1 MSDMLSIGASSLR
14 AYQAALTTTSENIA
28 NAGSAGYSRRTAPV
42 REVVAPGGL
51 TTGNAQGMGVVAT
64 GIARA
69 TDIYK
74 TAEVRTAT
82 ADLAKTETGATWL
95 QRIEGSLSGQQ
106 LGDRLTAFFNAAKAV
121 AADPGSLA
129 PRATMLEAASSVA
142 SSFAATGAA
151 LDSAA
156 EDLDASAGAATT
168 QLAGLAQALA
178 KVNSGLG
185 RSSIG
190 TSGHAA
196 LLDQRDQLLEEMSAI
211 TDVSVTTDQFGKASV
226 RVGGVAGPV
235 LVEGE
240 NSGAVTYARS
250 DAGTVA
256 YAVHFQGQSSAVFP
270 SGGALAGFA
279 EGAQRIADA
288 HAEINRLATAFA
300 NGVNAVQAAGDDLTN
315 TAGAAMFTVGDPA
328 SNLTLVLDDPRGIAA
343 AATGAGVRDNSNLA
357 GFEAL
362 RSSGR
367 FEDGVAT
374 LTTANAAALS
384 ARITVAQAQSAMR
397 DSAIAERTAAVGVN
411 IDEEAVDLIRF
422 QQAYQASTRVIQ
434 VARETLQSILD
445 IR

>member
-28 NAGSAGYSRRTAPV
+28 NAGNAGYSRRTAPV

-51 TTGNAQGMGVVAT
+51 TTGSAQGMGVVVT
-64 GIARA
+64 GISRA

-106 LGDRLTAFFNAAKAV
+106 LGDRLTAFFNAAKGV
-121 AADPGSLA
+121 AADPASLA
-129 PRATMLEAASSVA
+129 PRATMVEAASSVA
-142 SSFAATGAA
+142 YAFSATGAA
-151 LDSAA
+151 LDGAA
-156 EDLDASAGAATT
+156 EDLDASASAAAT
-168 QLAGLAQALA
+168 QLNGLAQALA

-185 RSSIG
+185 RSTLG
-190 TSGHAA
+190 TSGQAA
-196 LLDQRDQLLEEMSAI
+196 LLDQRDKLLEEMSAI

-226 RVGGVAGPV
+226 RVGSAAGPV

-240 NSGAVTYARS
+240 NAGAVTYARN
-250 DAGTVA
+250 DAGLVA
-256 YAVHFQGQSSAVFP
+256 YAAHFQGQSSAVFP
-270 SGGALAGFA
+270 NGGALAGFA

-300 NGVNAVQAAGDDLTN
+300 NGVNTVQAAGDDLTG
-315 TAGAAMFTVGDPA
+315 TAGAPMFTIGDPA
-328 SNLTLVLDDPRGIAA
+328 STLTLVLDDPRGIAA
-343 AATGAGVRDNSNLA
+343 AATGAGVRDNGNLA
-357 GFEAL
+357 GFETL

-367 FEDGVAT
+367 FEDGVST
-374 LTTANAAALS
+374 LTSANAAALS
-384 ARITVAQAQSAMR
+384 ARTTVAQAQSAMR
-397 DSAIAERTAAVGVN
+397 DSAIAERTAAIGVN
-411 IDEEAVDLIRF
+411 VDEEAVDLIRF

>member
-28 NAGSAGYSRRTAPV
+28 NAGNAGYSRRTAPV

-51 TTGNAQGMGVVAT
+51 TTGSAQGMGVVVT

-74 TAEVRTAT
+74 TAGVRTAT
-82 ADLAKTETGATWL
+82 AELARTETGATWL
-95 QRIEGSLSGQQ
+95 ERIENSLSGQQ

-121 AADPGSLA
+121 AADPASLA

-142 SSFAATGAA
+142 ASFAATGAA
-151 LDSAA
+151 LDSGMA
-156 EDLDASAGAATT
+156 DLDASAGAATA
-168 QLAGLAQALA
+168 QLNGLASALG

-185 RSSIG
+185 RSSLG
-190 TSGHAA
+190 TSGQAA
-196 LLDQRDQLLEEMSAI
+196 LLDQRDKLLEEMSAI
-211 TDVSVTTDQFGKASV
+211 ADVSVTIDQAGRAQV

-235 LVEGE
+235 LVDGE
-240 NSGAVTYARS
+240 NAGAVSYARS
-250 DAGTVA
+250 EAGVVA
-256 YAVHFQGQSSAVFP
+256 YAVHFQGQSSPVFP
-270 SGGALAGFA
+270 SGGALAGLA

-300 NGVNAVQAAGDDLTN
+300 NGVNAVQAAGDDLQGN
-315 TAGAAMFTVGDPA
+315 AGAPMFAIGDPA
-328 SNLTLVLDDPRGIAA
+328 SKLTLVLDDPRGIAA
-343 AATGAGVRDNSNLA
+343 AATGAGVRDNANLA
-357 GFEAL
+357 GFETL
-362 RSSGR
+362 RSTGR
-367 FEDGVAT
+367 FEDGVSA
-374 LTTANAAALS
+374 LTTGNAAALS
-384 ARITVAQAQSAMR
+384 ARITVAEAQTAMR

>member
-28 NAGSAGYSRRTAPV
+28 NAGNAGYSRRTAPV
-42 REVVAPGGL
+42 REVVAPAGII
-51 TTGNAQGMGVVAT
+51 TGSAQGMGVVVT

-69 TDIYK
+69 ADIYK

-82 ADLAKTETGATWL
+82 AELARTETGATWL
-95 QRIEGSLSGQQ
+95 QRIEDSLSGNQ
-106 LGDRLTAFFNAAKAV
+106 LGGRLTAFFNAARAV
-121 AADPGSLA
+121 AADPASLA
-129 PRATMLEAASSVA
+129 PRATMIEAASSVA
-142 SSFAATGAA
+142 SSFAATGKA
-151 LDSAA
+151 LDSAMA
-156 EDLDASAGAATT
+156 DLDASASAAAS
-168 QLAGLAQALA
+168 QLNGLAQALG
-178 KVNSGLG
+178 KVNAGLG
-185 RSSIG
+185 RSAPG
-190 TSGHAA
+190 TSGQAA
-196 LLDQRDQLLEEMSAI
+196 LLDQRDRLLEEMSVL
-211 TDVSVTTDQFGKASV
+211 TDVSVTTDQAGRALV

-240 NSGAVTYARS
+240 NAGAVSYARS
-250 DAGTVA
+250 DAGLVA
-256 YAVHFQGQSSAVFP
+256 YAVHFQGQSNAVFP

-288 HAEINRLATAFA
+288 HAEIGQLATAFA
-300 NGVNAVQAAGDDLTN
+300 NGVNAVQAAGDDLQGN
-315 TAGAAMFTVGDPA
+315 NGASMFAISDPA
-328 SNLTLVLDDPRGIAA
+328 SQLTLVLDDPRGIAA

-362 RSSGR
+362 RNAGR
-367 FEDGVAT
+367 FEDGVSS

-384 ARITVAQAQSAMR
+384 ARTTVAAAQSAMR
-397 DSAIAERTAAVGVN
+397 DSAIAERTAATGVN

>member
-28 NAGSAGYSRRTAPV
+28 NAGNAGYSRRTAPV

-51 TTGNAQGMGVVAT
+51 TTGSAQGMGVVVT

-106 LGDRLTAFFNAAKAV
+106 LGDRLTAFFNSAKAV
-121 AADPGSLA
+121 AADPASLA

-142 SSFAATGAA
+142 ASFSATGAA
-151 LDSAA
+151 LDSAIA
-156 EDLDASAGAATT
+156 DVDASAGAATT
-168 QLAGLAQALA
+168 QLNGLAQALG
-178 KVNSGLG
+178 KVNAGLG
-185 RSSIG
+185 RSSLG
-190 TSGHAA
+190 TSGQAA
-196 LLDQRDQLLEEMSAI
+196 LLDQRDKLLEEMSAI
-211 TDVSVTTDQFGKASV
+211 ADVSVTTDQSGRAEV

-240 NSGAVTYARS
+240 NAGAVSYARS
-250 DAGTVA
+250 AAGNVA
-256 YAVHFQGQSSAVFP
+256 YAVHFQGQSTAVSP
-270 SGGALAGFA
+270 GGGALAGFA

-288 HAEINRLATAFA
+288 HAEINRLATDFA
-300 NGVNAVQAAGDDLTN
+300 NGVNAVQAAGDDLDG
-315 TAGAAMFTVGDPA
+315 TAGAPMFTVGDPA

-343 AATGAGVRDNSNLA
+343 AAHGGGVRDNSNLA
-357 GFEAL
+357 GFDTL

-367 FEDGVAT
+367 FEDGVST
-374 LTTANAAALS
+374 LTTGNAAALS
-384 ARITVAQAQSAMR
+384 ARTTVAQAQTAMR

>member
-51 TTGNAQGMGVVAT
+51 TTGNAQGMGVVVT

-69 TDIYK
+69 ADVYK
-74 TAEVRTAT
+74 TAEVRTAS
-82 ADLAKTETGATWL
+82 AELARTETGATWL

-106 LGDRLTAFFNAAKAV
+106 LGDRLTAFFDSAKAV

-129 PRATMLEAASSVA
+129 PRATMIEAASSVA
-142 SSFAATGAA
+142 YSFSATGAA
-151 LDSAA
+151 LDSAM
-156 EDLDASAGAATT
+156 EDLDASAGAAAT
-168 QLAGLAQALA
+168 QLNGLASALG

-185 RSSIG
+185 RSSPG
-190 TSGHAA
+190 TSGQAA
-196 LLDQRDQLLEEMSAI
+196 LLDQRDQLLEQMSAL
-211 TDVSVTTDQFGKASV
+211 TDVSVTTDQAGRALV

-240 NSGAVTYARS
+240 NAGAITCARS
-250 DAGTVA
+250 DAGLVA
-256 YAVHFQGQSSAVFP
+256 YAVHFQGQSSTVFP
-270 SGGALAGFA
+270 SGGALAGFT

-288 HAEINRLATAFA
+288 HAEINTLAASFA
-300 NGVNAVQAAGDDLTN
+300 NGVNAVQAAGDDLQGSP
-315 TAGAAMFTVGDPA
+315 GAAMFTVGDPA
-328 SNLTLVLDDPRGIAA
+328 SQLGLVLDDPRGIAA

-357 GFEAL
+357 GFDTL
-362 RSSGR
+362 RSTGR
-367 FEDGVAT
+367 FEDGVSSLA
-374 LTTANAAALS
+374 TANAAALS
-384 ARITVAQAQSAMR
+384 ARTTVASAQSAMR
-397 DSAIAERTAAVGVN
+397 DSAIAEQTAATGVN

>member
-28 NAGSAGYSRRTAPV
+28 NAGNAGYSRRTEPV
-42 REVVAPGGL
+42 REVVAPAGII
-51 TTGNAQGMGVVAT
+51 TGSAQGMGVIVT

-69 TDIYK
+69 ADIYK

-82 ADLAKTETGATWL
+82 AELAKTETGATWL

-106 LGDRLTAFFNAAKAV
+106 LGDRLTAFFNAAKGV
-121 AADPGSLA
+121 AADPASLA

-142 SSFAATGAA
+142 YAFSATGAA

-156 EDLDASAGAATT
+156 EDLDASASAAAT
-168 QLAGLAQALA
+168 QLNGLAQALA

-185 RSSIG
+185 RSALG
-190 TSGHAA
+190 TSGQAA
-196 LLDQRDQLLEEMSAI
+196 LLDQRDKLLEEMSAI
-211 TDVSVTTDQFGKASV
+211 TDVSVTIDPFGKASV

-240 NSGAVTYARS
+240 NAGAVSYARN
-250 DAGTVA
+250 DAGLVA

-288 HAEINRLATAFA
+288 HAEIDRLATAFA
-300 NGVNAVQAAGDDLTN
+300 NGVNTVQAAGDDLAG
-315 TAGAAMFTVGDPA
+315 TAGAPMFTIGDPA
-328 SNLTLVLDDPRGIAA
+328 STLTLVLDDPRGIAA

-367 FEDGVAT
+367 FEDGVST
-374 LTTANAAALS
+374 LTSANAAALS
-384 ARITVAQAQSAMR
+384 ARTTVAQAQSAMR